1 MPQAIAPASKFQVH
15 LARAIQHALAGE
27 PVRVRQVR
35 TPVGPVWIKR
45 VERLSLRWRLQKGD
59 GRKLFERDREALRL
73 LGEAGLPVAPILAE
87 GDGYFVTPDLG
98 TDLQTLL
105 QNPGCFA
112 HRKARRPAR
121 SRGTALARMHR
132 SGFCHGRPALRDLC
146 WNGQTCISS
155 TLRCFR
161 RAATGAA
168 TLRTDLLI
176 LVHSL
181 VREGGTAADL
191 DAIVGAYRAA
201 VGEATWAQ
209 IHSVV
214 RRIGWLGVV
223 TRVIQMFRPRSQD
236 VAAVARTFAYVA
248 SLN

>member
-1 MPQAIAPASKFQVH
+1 MPQAVAPASKFQVH

-73 LGEAGLPVAPILAE
+73 LADAGLPVAPILAE

-105 QNPGCFA
+105 QNRA
-112 HRKARRPAR
+112 VSRTERRAALR
-121 SRGTALARMHR
+121 EAGYALARMHR

-146 WNGQTCISS
+146 WNGQSVHFIDLEMFSP
-155 TLRCFR
+155 R
-161 RAATGAA
+161 RNRRRHFA
-168 TLRTDLLI
+168 TDLLI

-201 VGEATWAQ
+201 VSEATWAQ
-209 IHSVV
+209 IHGVV
-214 RRIGWLGVV
+214 RRIGWLGGV